1 MTVRAPFASATAIVV
16 EARSTSIIATTRPW
30 TSCVPRCSAPYS
42 TSMRTLR
49 RLLHQLRLPLQE
61 LRVHVAALESGVLHD
76 AREEGDGGRRPLDDE
91 GFQCEPHLRQRLFTV
106 ASLTDDLGD
115 HRIVERRHRVAGVD
129 VRVETHTV
137 AARRME
143 GHDATRGRLEVSV
156 RILGVDATLDDVA
169 AKRWQLVNAE
179 RMACGDTD
187 LLLHEIDPGQHLRHR
202 MLDLDP
208 RVHLHEVERAVLV
221 EQHLDRAGA
230 HVVDRFRSSDRRVAH
245 PAPQVRRHRRA
256 RRLLDELLMPPLYRA
271 VAFTQMDHAA
281 VLVAEDLELDVPRP
295 HEVLLDVH
303 VAV

>member
-1 MTVRAPFASATAIVV
+1 MALTAVRLTYEATTTSRAPCTASSARVPFVVVSRTVFPSTTSRVCSAGELPRSNPSIFSMRRSPASNTPARSNCFERVTTSSELSSGMTVRAPFASATAIVV

-30 TSCVPRCSAPYS
+30 TSCVPRCSAPHS

-143 GHDATRGRLEVSV
+143 RHDATRGRLEVSV
-156 RILGVDATLDDVA
+156 PILGVDATLDDVA

-179 RMACGDTD
+179 RMACRDTD

-208 RVHLHEVERAVLV
+208 RVH
-221 EQHLDRAGA
+221 
-230 HVVDRFRSSDRRVAH
+230 
-245 PAPQVRRHRRA
+245 P
-256 RRLLDELLMPPLYRA
+256 
-271 VAFTQMDHAA
+271 
-281 VLVAEDLELDVPRP
+281 
-295 HEVLLDVH
+295 
-303 VAV
+303 